1 MFNLLTTQEEPGP
14 RNPCD
19 TVNPLFLTV
28 SVPQANTAG
37 NFGYLHKI
45 PHVGNCRIVQVKAE

>member
-1 MFNLLTTQEEPGP
+1 MFNFLTTQEEPGP

-19 TVNPLFLTV
+19 TVNPLFLTM

-37 NFGYLHKI
+37 NLGYLHKI
-45 PHVGNCRIVQVKAE
+45 PRVGNYRTV